1 MNLGELDRHIFVCRP
16 ARGAERSL
24 VLWAGCLPGL
34 D

>member
-24 VLWAGCLPGL
+24 VLWAGYLPGL